1 MIELDSLV
9 KEFTFPKKNIENLL
23 NLYLDGNTVPFI
35 ARYRKEQ
42 TGAMDEIQIRNVLE
56 RYEYLENLNK
66 RREEIIKNIDEKGKL
81 TDELKKSILNAKTLT
96 ELEDIYAP
104 YKSKKK
110 TKADIAR
117 EAGVE
122 PVAEYIKNNTDI
134 SNLEDF
140 AKDYINDKAQDID
153 TVLSMAR
160 DILTE
165 EIGHN
170 INIKNRLRE
179 IYNKDAVISTCQA
192 QEMKE
197 RTPYEAYYEFEE
209 KVSTLPPHRILA
221 IFRGERENILKV
233 KLIIDE
239 DVCINTCLALLY
251 EENYKHNKI
260 IEKCAARA
268 FKTMLSSSIELEIR
282 GELRQNAEERAI
294 HVFGD
299 NLKSLLMTPPVK
311 GRSVLGLDPAYRTG
325 CKYAAVDETGKL
337 LTYGVI
343 YPTPPQEDYDGSK
356 KKVVE
361 IINKFNI
368 NAISIGNGTA
378 SRETEEFVAKLLS
391 ETSLPVEYTIVNE
404 AGASVYSA
412 SEVAAK
418 EFPDLD
424 VTIRGAISIARRVI
438 DPLAEL
444 VKIEPRSIGVGMYQH
459 DVNKKKLEN
468 TLQAVVEDVVNNV
481 GVNLNT
487 ASPSLLQYVS
497 GLNYNIAE
505 KIVKYRENNGTFSN
519 RTQLLKVTGLGDA
532 TFKQCAGFLK
542 IYGGDEPLDSM
553 FIHPETYDAVHK
565 LLDKLNLTI
574 DKLSMI
580 RLAVKGNSLN
590 KLSEETG
597 LGSYTFNDIIE
608 NLEKPDRDVRDSV
621 DPVIFKKSVV
631 NLDDLKPSMV
641 ISGKVTN
648 IVDFGA
654 FVDIGLKNDGLV
666 HISELSESFV
676 KHPGEVVK
684 VGQKV
689 QVMVVDIDKE
699 RGRISLSM
707 RI

>member
-1 MIELDSLV
+1 MTELDSLV

-42 TGAMDEIQIRNVLE
+42 TGAMDEIQIRAVLE

-66 RREEIIKNIDEKGKL
+66 RREEIIKNIEEKGKL
-81 TDELKKSILNAKTLT
+81 TDELKKSILKAETLT

-134 SNLEDF
+134 SNLEEF
-140 AKDYINDKAQDID
+140 AKAYINEKAADID

-192 QEMKE
+192 KDFKE

-209 KVSTLPPHRILA
+209 KISTLPPHRILA

-239 DVCINTCLALLY
+239 ETCINTCLALLY
-251 EENYKHNKI
+251 TEGYKHNKI

-268 FKTMLSSSIELEIR
+268 YKTMLSSSIELEIR

-343 YPTPPQEDYDGSK
+343 YPTPPQEDYEGSK

-361 IINKFNI
+361 IIKKFNI

-378 SRETEEFVAKLLS
+378 SRETEEFVAKVLN
-391 ETSLPVEYTIVNE
+391 ETSLAVEYTIVNE

-468 TLQAVVEDVVNNV
+468 TLGAVVEDVVNNV

-505 KIVKYRENNGTFSN
+505 KIVKYREDNGVFSN
-519 RTQLLKVTGLGDA
+519 RNQLLKVSGLGDA

-553 FIHPETYDAVHK
+553 FIHPETYDAVHM
-565 LLDKLNLTI
+565 LLNKLNLTI
-574 DKLSMI
+574 DKVSMI
-580 RLAVKGNSLN
+580 RLAVKGNSIN

-597 LGSYTFNDIIE
+597 LGTYTFNDIIE

-666 HISELSESFV
+666 HISELSENFV
-676 KHPGEVVK
+676 KHPSEVVK

>member
-140 AKDYINDKAQDID
+140 AKDYINDKAHDID

-343 YPTPPQEDYDGSK
+343 YPTPPQEDYEGSK

-689 QVMVVDIDKE
+689 QVMVVDVDKE

>member
-343 YPTPPQEDYDGSK
+343 YPTPPQEDYEGSK

-689 QVMVVDIDKE
+689 QVMVVDVDKE

>member
-1 MIELDSLV
+1 MTELDSLV

-42 TGAMDEIQIRNVLE
+42 TGAMDEIQIRAVLE

-66 RREEIIKNIDEKGKL
+66 RREEIIKNIEEKGKL
-81 TDELKKSILNAKTLT
+81 TDELKKSILKAGTLT

-122 PVAEYIKNNTDI
+122 PIAEYIKNNTDI
-134 SNLEDF
+134 SNLEEF
-140 AKDYINDKAQDID
+140 AKAYINEKAADID

-192 QEMKE
+192 KDFKE

-209 KVSTLPPHRILA
+209 KISTLPPHRILA

-239 DVCINTCLALLY
+239 ETCINTCLALLY
-251 EENYKHNKI
+251 TEGYKHNKI

-268 FKTMLSSSIELEIR
+268 YKTMLSSSIELEIR

-343 YPTPPQEDYDGSK
+343 YPTPPQEDYEGSK

-361 IINKFNI
+361 IIKKFNI

-378 SRETEEFVAKLLS
+378 SRETEEFVAKVLS
-391 ETSLPVEYTIVNE
+391 ETSLAVEYTIVNE

-468 TLQAVVEDVVNNV
+468 TLGAVVEDVVNNV

-505 KIVKYRENNGTFSN
+505 KIVKYREDNGVFSN
-519 RTQLLKVTGLGDA
+519 RNQLLKVSGLGDA

-553 FIHPETYDAVHK
+553 FIHPETYDAVHM
-565 LLDKLNLTI
+565 LLNKLNLTI
-574 DKLSMI
+574 DKVSMI
-580 RLAVKGNSLN
+580 RLAVKGNSIN

-597 LGSYTFNDIIE
+597 LGTYTFNDIIE

-666 HISELSESFV
+666 HISELSENFV
-676 KHPGEVVK
+676 KHPSEVVK